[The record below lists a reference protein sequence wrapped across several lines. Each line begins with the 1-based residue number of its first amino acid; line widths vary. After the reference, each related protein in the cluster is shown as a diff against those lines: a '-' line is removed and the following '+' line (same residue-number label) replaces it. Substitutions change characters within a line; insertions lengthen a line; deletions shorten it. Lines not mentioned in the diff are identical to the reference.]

1 MAGIGF
7 ALQRLSRRGDIL
19 GIVAAYVH
27 AAFASSAPWLFTVM
41 ALAAVILYAGP
52 AHMNYDMLTMRMVI
66 IYNFAFSLVLTS
78 PFYMVSTRH
87 VSDLIY
93 SQKVGSVSRTLMHT
107 LVWSTVFQLPLVAGF
122 YFFFANISQSLALLA
137 VVNYMAVA
145 YLWLVM
151 VYLSALKDFT
161 SIAVIFGLGMGV
173 AGLLSIELMQA
184 YGPMGL
190 LSGFTVGVILIVT
203 LIIAKVFHEY
213 PNQSWAGRMSLRS
226 TYRKYID
233 LALSAT
239 FYNAAIWADKWV
251 MWLAPEAT
259 TLPSGMTMHV
269 PYDSAMFL
277 AYLTVVPA
285 LALFVF
291 SVETNF
297 YPHYLSYIRSLQGKF
312 TGAEIQ
318 QYYEDMMNVMI
329 SNTRNFIVLQG
340 VVCVL
345 VVLSA
350 SSIFETLT
358 LSFAYLTIFRLG
370 VLGAF
375 FHALAILLSVLTS
388 YFEMRKQAL
397 AVNIFFFFANAGLT
411 YAFMQLGP
419 SWYGYGYALA
429 SILTFMLAGWLFLR
443 TSRRLTW
450 FIYMLTAKSA

>member
-41 ALAAVILYAGP
+41 ALASVIIYAGP
-52 AHMNYDMLTMRMVI
+52 AYMNYDMLTMRMVI
-66 IYNFAFSLVLTS
+66 IYNFAFSLVFTS
-78 PFYMVSTRH
+78 PFYMVTTRH

-93 SQKVGSVSRTLMHT
+93 SQKVGSVSRTLIHT
-107 LVWSTVFQLPLVAGF
+107 LLWSTLIQLPFVGGF
-122 YFFFANISQSLALLA
+122 YFFYADISTNLALLA
-137 VVNYMAVA
+137 TINYMAVA

-173 AGLLSIELMQA
+173 AGFLSIQLMQD

-190 LSGFTVGVILIVT
+190 LAGFTVGVITIVMLVT
-203 LIIAKVFHEY
+203 AKVFHEY
-213 PNQSWAGRMSLRS
+213 PNQSWSGRMRMLPK
-226 TYRKYID
+226 YRKYID

-259 TLPSGMTMHV
+259 TLPSGLTMNV

-297 YPHYLSYIRSLQGKF
+297 YPHYLAYIRSLQGKC
-312 TGAEIQ
+312 TGKEIQ
-318 QYYEDMMNVMI
+318 SFYNEMMRVMFN
-329 SNTRNFIVLQG
+329 NTRNFILLQG

-350 SSIFETLT
+350 SSIFDVLN
-358 LSFAYLTIFRLG
+358 LSFSYLTIFRLG

-397 AVNIFFFFANAGLT
+397 AVNVFFFFANGGLT
-411 YAFMQLGP
+411 YIFMQMGP
-419 SWYGYGYALA
+419 EWYGYGYALA
-429 SILTFMLAGWLFLR
+429 SIVTFMLAGWLFLH
-443 TSRRLTW
+443 TSKRLTW
-450 FIYMLTAKSA
+450 FIFMLTAKGA